1 MEDFSCGV
9 LAERRDDVLVTV
21 QSRAMSLTQPP
32 MALTE
37 PGSGESR
44 PRLSDP
50 SDMVRALKN
59 CGAWP
64 LGWPHAKSRF
74 GVGPHYGNRCGN

>member
-1 MEDFSCGV
+1 MDDFFCGI

-21 QSRAMSLTQPP
+21 QSRAMSLMQPP

-44 PRLSDP
+44 SGLSDP
-50 SDMVRALKN
+50 SGSVRALK
-59 CGAWP
+59 
-64 LGWPHAKSRF
+64 SF
-74 GVGPHYGNRCGN
+74 GS